1 MEGDPHPVV
10 RDVLVTAGRVKPGA
24 SCSNST
30 PLFAQY
36 CGARYGRS
44 MRMPN
49 SVVRRIEV
57 ALAVG
62 GLAFVVAGCSQTASA
77 SVEGYVVSLENS
89 SRL

>member
-1 MEGDPHPVV
+1 
-10 RDVLVTAGRVKPGA
+10 
-24 SCSNST
+24 
-30 PLFAQY
+30 
-36 CGARYGRS
+36 
-44 MRMPN
+44 MPN